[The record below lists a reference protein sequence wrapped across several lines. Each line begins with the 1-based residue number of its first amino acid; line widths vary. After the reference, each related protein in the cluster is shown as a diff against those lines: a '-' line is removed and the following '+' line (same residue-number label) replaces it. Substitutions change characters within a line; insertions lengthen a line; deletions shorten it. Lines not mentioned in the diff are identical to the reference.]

1 VEGQLS
7 LSELNSLVKE
17 TLQVAFPEQVW
28 VIAEI
33 GEMKVNRNGH
43 CYLELVEKD
52 QDSEEITARA
62 KATIWS
68 WQFRFIQPYFE
79 TTTGQTLSAGL
90 RVLISVSV
98 EFHEVY
104 GYSLNIK
111 DIDPTYTLGDLAR
124 KRMEIIRRL
133 TDEGVIDMNKEI
145 PIPDVPSKIAVISSP
160 TAAGYEDFIN
170 QLTNNHAG
178 YRFYTKLFPATMQ
191 GNDAPGSMMAALD
204 FIYEFEHLFDVVV
217 IIRGGG
223 SQLDLTCFDDYEL
236 ALNIAQFPLPVL
248 TGIGHEKD
256 DTIADL
262 VANTRLKTPTAVA
275 EFLISKYDEASS
287 EIEEVESAFF
297 DSVTNRL
304 NEENKRIESAVR
316 LLKPLVNARIERTG
330 HLLDRH
336 NRQVRSMIK
345 EGMNQQHFRLIQ
357 FGDYLKSES
366 HSYLKVKNSEL
377 LSLTNKTSFRSKFG
391 LVSEKQFIEE
401 DEHRLIRGVKQM
413 LKKQSGKLELL
424 LKTKQLVDPKTILNR
439 GFSITMKD
447 GKAIKNSN
455 ELENG
460 DQLETIL
467 AHGKVKSTVE
477 KGLPQ
482 PLPGRGVKESYL
494 GKKEHEK

>member
-1 VEGQLS
+1 MEGQLS

-17 TLQVAFPEQVW
+17 ALQGAFPEQVW
-28 VIAEI
+28 VVAEI

-52 QDSEEITARA
+52 NESEEITARA

-79 TTTGQTLSAGL
+79 TSTGQTLSAGL
-90 RVLISVSV
+90 RVLISVTI

-111 DIDPTYTLGDLAR
+111 DIDSTYTLGDLAR
-124 KRMEIIRRL
+124 RRMEIIRRL

-145 PIPDVPSKIAVISSP
+145 PIPDVPSRIAVISSP

-170 QLTNNHAG
+170 QLTNNQAG
-178 YRFYTKLFPATMQ
+178 YRFYTRLFPATMQ
-191 GNDAPGSMMAALD
+191 GNDAAGSIMASLD
-204 FIYEFEHLFDVVV
+204 SIYEFDHLFDVVV

-275 EFLISKYDEASS
+275 EFLIGKYDEASA
-287 EIEEVESAFF
+287 EIEELESAFF
-297 DSVTNRL
+297 DLINNRL

-316 LLKPLVNARIERTG
+316 LLKPLISSRIERSNYKLQQQSRSTKS
-330 HLLDRH
+330 LVKQVL
-336 NRQVRSMIK
+336 NRQ
-345 EGMNQQHFRLIQ
+345 QFRIIQ
-357 FGDYLKSES
+357 LSDYLKAEC
-366 HSYLKVKNSEL
+366 HSLFKVKNGEL
-377 LSLTNKTSFRSKFG
+377 ISLATKTSFRTKFG
-391 LVSEKQFIEE
+391 LASEKQAIEE
-401 DEHRLIRGVKQM
+401 NERRLVRGMKQM
-413 LKKQSGKLELL
+413 FEKQSEKLELL
-424 LKTKQLVDPKTILNR
+424 LRTKQLVDPKTILER
-439 GFSITMKD
+439 GFSITLKD
-447 GKAIKNSN
+447 GKAVKNSI
-455 ELENG
+455 ELESG
-460 DQLETIL
+460 DQLETIF
-467 AHGKVKSTVE
+467 AHGKVKSTISE
-477 KGLPQ
+477 K
-482 PLPGRGVKESYL
+482 
-494 GKKEHEK
+494 